1 MAILKV
7 NTTKIVD
14 NIIKLDKFLR
24 KNDITWTLT
33 TKITNGHKKV
43 LEKIILNDSIK
54 NLHSIGDAR
63 ISNLRVIK
71 EIRPDIKTV
80 YLKPPAIKQVKNVI
94 KYADISLNSSYHT
107 INELN
112 KEAKA
117 VGKIHEIVVMI
128 EMGELR
134 EGVIRENIVSFY
146 QQIFELSN
154 IKIIG
159 LGTNLG
165 CMYGVEP
172 TYDKLI
178 QLSLYKLLLEE
189 KFERKIDLVS
199 GGSSITLSLINQK
212 KLPQGVNHLRI
223 GETAF
228 LGRELLE
235 NGQFLDLHTD
245 AFEFEAEIVELEK
258 KEYKPDGVIS
268 EVNIGHTQENDS
280 ESGETYRAIV
290 DFGLIDVDYNNLT
303 LKDEHVKFFG
313 TTSDMTVYDLGAS
326 KYHYKVGNRICFTP
340 NYMAIARLMNSKYIT
355 KEII

>member
-7 NTTKIVD
+7 DTEKIID
-14 NIIKLDKFLR
+14 NIKKLDKFLN
-24 KNDITWTLT
+24 KHDIKWTLT

-43 LEKIILNDSIK
+43 LEKIISNDAVKS
-54 NLHSIGDAR
+54 LHSIGDAR
-63 ISNLRVIK
+63 ISNLRTIK
-71 EIRPDIKTV
+71 EINPNLKTV
-80 YLKPPAIKQVKNVI
+80 YLKPPALKQVKNVI
-94 KYADISLNSSYHT
+94 KYADISLNSSHQT

-112 KEAKA
+112 KEAA
-117 VGKIHEIVVMI
+117 VQGKIHEIIVMI

-146 QQIFELSN
+146 EQIFKLPN
-154 IKIIG
+154 IKVIG

-189 KFERKIDLVS
+189 KFERKIEFVS

-212 KLPQGVNHLRI
+212 KIPQGVNHLRI

-258 KEYKPDGVIS
+258 KEYKPDGVIAD
-268 EVNIGHTQENDS
+268 VNIGHTQEFDS

-303 LKDEHVKFFG
+303 LKDKHINFFG
-313 TTSDMTVYDLGAS
+313 TTSDMTVYDLGES

-355 KEII
+355 KEFI

>member
-1 MAILKV
+1 MANLKI
-7 NTTKIVD
+7 NTNKVID
-14 NIIKLDKFLR
+14 NIVKLDKFLR
-24 KNDITWTLT
+24 KHDIKWTLT
-33 TKITNGHKKV
+33 TKIANGHKKI
-43 LEKIILNDSIK
+43 LEKMISDDSIK

-63 ISNLRVIK
+63 ISNLKVIK
-71 EIRPDIKTV
+71 EIRPDVKTV

-94 KYADISLNSSYHT
+94 KYADISLNSSHQT

-117 VGKIHEIVVMI
+117 QGKIHEIIVMI

-134 EGVIRENIVSFY
+134 EGVIRDNIVSFY
-146 QQIFELSN
+146 EQIFQLSN

-223 GETAF
+223 GETVF

-235 NGQFLDLHTD
+235 NGQFLDLNTD

-268 EVNIGHTQENDS
+268 DVSIGHTQEFDS
-280 ESGETYRAIV
+280 ESHETYRAIV
-290 DFGLIDVDYNNLT
+290 DFGLIDVDYNNLVP
-303 LKDEHVKFFG
+303 KDDNVKFFG
-313 TTSDMTVYDLGAS
+313 TTSDMTVYDLGDS
-326 KYHYKVGNRICFTP
+326 KYHYKVGNRICFNP

-355 KEII
+355 KEFI